1 MGKAGH
7 GAKQHDFSDN
17 AIEIFLATLG
27 KIKKEFKNW
36 QIEFEDYILG
46 EPSLNIT
53 GIYTSGESINKIP
66 SACFVTLDIRT
77 TPKLHGKL
85 LELLKKTVGEEI
97 ITSFLKNPIEPI
109 YISSN
114 NEVVKK
120 MKKFFPKLSITTS
133 LGSTDQV
140 FFAQHGIEAVVLG
153 PGVKEVIHSANE
165 YIPLE

>member
-1 MGKAGH
+1 MKKLMVWEHKIFLRWFKKTKYFKQYEKIFAIVGEPTNLSSIEIGHRGNAFIKIQALGKAGH

-17 AIEIFLATLG
+17 AIEKFLATLG

-85 LELLKKTVGEEI
+85 LELLKKN
-97 ITSFLKNPIEPI
+97 SRRRNYHL
-109 YISSN
+109 ISKKSN
-114 NEVVKK
+114 
-120 MKKFFPKLSITTS
+120 
-133 LGSTDQV
+133 
-140 FFAQHGIEAVVLG
+140 
-153 PGVKEVIHSANE
+153 
-165 YIPLE
+165 